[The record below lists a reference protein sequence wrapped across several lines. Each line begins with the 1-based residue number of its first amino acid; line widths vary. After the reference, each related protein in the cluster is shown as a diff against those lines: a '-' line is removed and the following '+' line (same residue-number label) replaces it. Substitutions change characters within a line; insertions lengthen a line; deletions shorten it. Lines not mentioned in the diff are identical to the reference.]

1 MDMMKIVAE
10 PVKKLSEW
18 VVESHPTSV
27 EEILQKWQDL
37 TGVNI
42 QVENCD
48 ASRQGQIT
56 VKVSKSKNI
65 PKTKE
70 TCHHIFTGGQKAGD
84 QCLIKPKDG
93 AKFCSS
99 HKPKDDLK
107 PVSKRPKKKVEIDL
121 KFAGSDVENDGPLN
135 QEQDVVAVKKPSK
148 KSASKTAAKKPPKPV
163 EPEYAYDTDNEPLDE
178 NIVLEDD

>member
-27 EEILQKWQDL
+27 EEILQKWQDF
-37 TGVNI
+37 TGVDI

-107 PVSKRPKKKVEIDL
+107 PVAKRSTKKKVEIDL
-121 KFAGSDVENDGPLN
+121 KFAGSDVENEVPEA
-135 QEQDVVAVKKPSK
+135 QEDVVAVKKPSK
-148 KSASKTAAKKPPKPV
+148 KPSSKTVAKKTPKPV

-178 NIVLEDD
+178 NIVLED